1 MAAINRLS
9 IHARVG
15 ILAGFSAFAIIALLS
30 IFFISRA
37 QTDAAVER
45 QLEFAEIER
54 LALEMEIGALQ
65 MRRREK
71 DFLLRRDVQYLDRY
85 LADADTVARVIS
97 EIQSHDLDAEAAAAA
112 ARLSA
117 ALPNHRTAFEGVVAE
132 AVELGLTPSE
142 GLEGRLRGAVHA
154 VETRLNEFGDA
165 ELTVLMLMMRRH
177 EKDFMLRVESRYI
190 DRLATRQVEFAELM
204 ATRGYSTA
212 DQAEI
217 SSLMQDYG
225 RDFRA
230 WAQTRLQF
238 NEDVSALSA
247 IFAEMST
254 DFDVILEH
262 ARAGGEAA
270 LVELEASR
278 SQILTVSLIVMAV
291 VVLLTIAATWVV
303 ARSIARPIRAIT
315 DVMSGLARGEVDA
328 DVPHGKDGGEIGEM
342 ARSVRI
348 FQDGY
353 REMEAMRAQREQAE
367 AREAE
372 AAIKA
377 RNELADEFDSRIGQ
391 IVNELAAA
399 ASQMIAS
406 AGELHGS
413 AQGADERAGT
423 VASAA
428 ERTSGNTQTVAS
440 AAEELTSSIREIHR
454 QVSDASTDTQS
465 AVEEANT
472 TRQTVAGLAEAV
484 SQISE
489 IVSLIQSIAEQTN
502 LLALNATIEASRA
515 GDAGKGFAV
524 VASEVKAL
532 ADQTGNATLEISDQI
547 DAIQASGKQAIAAIE
562 AMTGTIDNGAAGA
575 TAISSAVVQQDA
587 AANEIAHRVAQAA
600 EGTAEVTESITAL
613 SAIVRDT
620 DRASDEVLN
629 AARSVSDG
637 AEKLKSDLARF
648 IGQIRAA

>member
-15 ILAGFSAFAIIALLS
+15 ILAGFSAFAVIALLS

-37 QTDAAVER
+37 QTDAAIER
-45 QLEFAEIER
+45 GLEFAEIER

-85 LADADTVARVIS
+85 LTDADTVARVIS
-97 EIQSHDLDAEAAAAA
+97 EIQSHDLDTETAAAA
-112 ARLSA
+112 ARLA
-117 ALPNHRTAFEGVVAE
+117 TALPRHRTAFESVVAQ

-142 GLEGRLRGAVHA
+142 GLEGRLRSAVHA

-204 ATRGYSTA
+204 ATRSYSAA

-217 SSLMQDYG
+217 SQLMQNYG
-225 RDFRA
+225 RDFRT

-238 NEDVSALSA
+238 DEDVSTLSA

-262 ARAGGEAA
+262 AQAGSEAA
-270 LVELEASR
+270 LVELAASR
-278 SQILTVSLIVMAV
+278 SQILIVSLAVMAV
-291 VVLLTIAATWVV
+291 VVLLTFGVTWIV
-303 ARSIARPIRAIT
+303 ARSIAHPIRAIT

-328 DVPHGKDGGEIGEM
+328 DVPHSKDGGEIGEM
-342 ARSVRI
+342 ARTLRI

-353 REMEAMRAQREQAE
+353 REMETMRAQRAETE

-372 AAIKA
+372 TAAKA
-377 RNELADEFDSRIGQ
+377 RNDLADEFDNRIGQ

-413 AQGADERAGT
+413 AQGADKRAGT

-472 TRQTVAGLAEAV
+472 TRQTVSDLAEAV

-489 IVSLIQSIAEQTN
+489 VVSLIQSIAEQTN

-532 ADQTGNATLEISDQI
+532 ADQTGNATLEIADQI

-562 AMTGTIDNGAAGA
+562 AMAGTIDNVAAGA
-575 TAISSAVVQQDA
+575 TAISSAVEQQDA
-587 AANEIAHRVAQAA
+587 AANEIAHSVAQAA

-613 SAIVRDT
+613 SAIVRNT

-637 AEKLKSDLARF
+637 AEKLKSDLATF
-648 IGQIRAA
+648 IDQIRAA

>member
-15 ILAGFSAFAIIALLS
+15 ILAGLSAFAIIALLS
-30 IFFISRA
+30 VFFVSRV
-37 QTDAAVER
+37 QTDAAIER
-45 QLEFAEIER
+45 ELEFAEVER
-54 LALEMEIGALQ
+54 LALEMEVGALQ

-71 DFLLRRDVQYLDRY
+71 DFLLRRDIEYLDRY
-85 LADADTVARVIS
+85 LVDADSVARVIS
-97 EIQSHDLDAEAAAAA
+97 DIEAHELDAVSRAAAG
-112 ARLSA
+112 RLA
-117 ALPNHRTAFEGVVAE
+117 EALPRHRVAFERVVAQ

-142 GLEGRLRGAVHA
+142 GLEGRLRASVHA

-177 EKDFMLRVESRYI
+177 EKDFMLRVQSRYV
-190 DRLATRQVEFAELM
+190 DRFATRQAEFAELL
-204 ATRGYSTA
+204 ATRPFSAA

-217 SSLMQDYG
+217 TQLMQNYG

-230 WAQTRLQF
+230 WSDIRLQYD
-238 NEDVSALSA
+238 EDTVTLSA
-247 IFAEMST
+247 VFAEMSA
-254 DFDVILEH
+254 DLDAVLSQ
-262 ARAGGEAA
+262 ARAGREAA
-270 LVELEASR
+270 LIELEASR
-278 SQILTVSLIVMAV
+278 SQILLTSMAVMAL
-291 VVLLTIAATWVV
+291 VVLLTITVTWLV

-328 DVPHGKDGGEIGEM
+328 AVPHGEDGGEIGEM
-342 ARSVRI
+342 ARAVRV

-353 REMEAMRAQREQAE
+353 REMEAMRAQRTEEE

-372 AAIKA
+372 TAAKA
-377 RNELADEFDSRIGQ
+377 RNQLADEFDSRIGQ

-399 ASQMIAS
+399 ASQMISS

-440 AAEELTSSIREIHR
+440 AAEELTSSIKEIHR
-454 QVSDASTDTQS
+454 QVSEASSDTQS

-472 TRQTVAGLAEAV
+472 TRQTVSGLAEAV

-489 IVSLIQSIAEQTN
+489 VVSLIQSIAEQTN

-532 ADQTGNATLEISDQI
+532 ADQTSNATLEIADQI
-547 DAIQASGKQAIAAIE
+547 DAIQASGRQAIAAIE
-562 AMTGTIDNGAAGA
+562 AMTGTIDNVAAGA
-575 TAISSAVVQQDA
+575 TAISSAVEQQDS
-587 AANEIAHRVAQAA
+587 AANEIAHSVAQAA
-600 EGTAEVTESITAL
+600 EGTAEVTASITAL

-637 AEKLKSDLARF
+637 AEKLKSDLAVF
-648 IGQIRAA
+648 IDQIRAA

>member
-315 DVMSGLARGEVDA
+315 DLMSGLARGEVDA

-372 AAIKA
+372 AAVKP

-440 AAEELTSSIREIHR
+440 AAEEQTSSIREIHR

-562 AMTGTIDNGAAGA
+562 AMTGTIDNVAAGA
-575 TAISSAVVQQDA
+575 TAISSAVEQQDA
-587 AANEIAHRVAQAA
+587 AANEIAHSVAQAA